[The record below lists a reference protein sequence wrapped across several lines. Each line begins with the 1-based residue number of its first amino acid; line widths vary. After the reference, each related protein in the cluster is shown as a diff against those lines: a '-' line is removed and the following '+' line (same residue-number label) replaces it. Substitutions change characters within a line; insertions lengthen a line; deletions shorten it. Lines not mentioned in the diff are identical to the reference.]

1 MLMRVLLQNTETK
14 LYFIS
19 PGEWTDDPVKATD
32 FEEVEVAAEAYH
44 SRDMAYAQIVLEPGL
59 APSRPHVRAAL
70 LRAIQ
75 PEG

>member
-1 MLMRVLLQNTETK
+1 MRVLLQNTETK

-19 PGEWTDDPVKATD
+19 PGEWTNDPLEATD
-32 FEEVEVAAEAYH
+32 FEEIDTAAEAYH
-44 SRDMAYAQIVLEPGL
+44 SKHLAYAQIVLEPGL
-59 APSRPHVRAAL
+59 APSRPQVRAAL

>member
-1 MLMRVLLQNTETK
+1 MHMRVLLQNTETK

-19 PGEWTDDPVKATD
+19 PSEWTDDPVKATN
-32 FEEVEVAAEAYH
+32 FGEVEIAAEAYH
-44 SRDMAYAQIVLEPGL
+44 SKDLAYAQIVIEPGL
-59 APSRPHVRAAL
+59 ASSRPPIRAAL

>member
-1 MLMRVLLQNTETK
+1 MRVLLQNTETK

-19 PGEWTDDPVKATD
+19 PGEWTSDPLAATD
-32 FEEVEVAAEAYH
+32 FEEIDSAAEAYH
-44 SRDMAYAQIVLEPGL
+44 SRDLAYAQIVLEPGQS
-59 APSRPHVRAAL
+59 ASRPRVRATL

>member
-19 PGEWTDDPVKATD
+19 PSEWTDDPVKATN
-32 FEEVEVAAEAYH
+32 FGEVEIAAEAYH
-44 SRDMAYAQIVLEPGL
+44 SKDLAYAQIVIEPGL
-59 APSRPHVRAAL
+59 ASSRPPIRAAL